1 MTDKMEALTEIMTN
15 IDSLEKLRDSH
26 KNIAENLMNVTPG
39 EIINTCGVTAEYLT
53 RQIDMLRNLL
63 GDKALFYATFNALN
77 YVTEE

>member
-1 MTDKMEALTEIMTN
+1 MTDKMEALTEIMSN
-15 IDSLEKLRDSH
+15 IDNLEKLRDSH

-39 EIINTCGVTAEYLT
+39 EIIRTCDVTADYLN

-63 GDKALFYATFNALN
+63 DDKSLLYETFNKLN